1 MYKVKTK
8 IPNRYNEPS
17 SFMDVI
23 YDMPTNSHSRSSL
36 LMLND
41 HYRGL
46 EVEYYRVKLNID
58 LSEFTDAKP
67 FISKLALLEIL
78 RQAFNRNFL
87 EKSKL
92 NCEYC
97 SKLVKIY
104 GDTKLSRQH
113 DCATVDHKVPLID
126 GCHWFDETNMA
137 VCCYECNNVK
147 GNIAYDDW
155 IKMVNEKKEIKLSRL
170 RRIED
175 YQKLNFGLIIN
186 RINELQDVESLQVI
200 FNESSTIRNDIYTQ
214 LISEDNLEAEKLK
227 ENYLEATKIMLKS
240 DFKMRLIISPLSL
253 NKTFEQLYKEAL
265 GNKKWQKILLKYPKI
280 LNCK

>member
-1 MYKVKTK
+1 
-8 IPNRYNEPS
+8 
-17 SFMDVI
+17 
-23 YDMPTNSHSRSSL
+23 
-36 LMLND
+36 
-41 HYRGL
+41 
-46 EVEYYRVKLNID
+46 
-58 LSEFTDAKP
+58 
-67 FISKLALLEIL
+67 
-78 RQAFNRNFL
+78 
-87 EKSKL
+87 
-92 NCEYC
+92 
-97 SKLVKIY
+97 
-104 GDTKLSRQH
+104 
-113 DCATVDHKVPLID
+113 
-126 GCHWFDETNMA
+126 
-137 VCCYECNNVK
+137 
-147 GNIAYDDW
+147 
-155 IKMVNEKKEIKLSRL
+155 MVNEKKEIQLSRL